1 MASAISRL
9 AILATAPIVACASLA
24 LAPMTHAVGAGQG
37 DSAPGQAIVRD
48 GSSAATA
55 AASCWDIKQRNP
67 EAADG
72 AYWLQTPAMDHP
84 AQFFCDQT
92 TDGGGWVLIGRGR
105 EGWESWSGGKG
116 DRAKLTSRSRTSDDF
131 EVVQLSNKA
140 VTELLNNEP
149 VKDQAD
155 GVRVMRSWSASGRS
169 YQTVDLQFPKMTDFV
184 WPFKMAH
191 PVNIQL
197 DKGGWRSGLMWGLTG
212 YDNEWNG
219 LQTYP
224 SARITG
230 WKTGW
235 GYGALTANWTGDV
248 TSATSYFHKSGLTVF
263 PYAEAYVRP
272 RISSDS
278 AAFTRIPDEGLGAST
293 VSGVVSQ
300 YAAKT
305 SWGVSGNLNGSVKEG
320 NIQVQA
326 FAQVGSTMYVGGN
339 FTGVKQGDK
348 GAEISSRGLAAFD
361 VATGDFTGQTFDF
374 NAQVKALLALPD
386 GRLLVGGDFTR
397 VNGEAHSGTV
407 VINPSTGQI
416 DPSWDLQIT
425 NALRGG
431 AVSVRALT
439 YYDGNVYMGG
449 AFTHLSGGGSSR
461 VYARNAGRVSLSGR
475 PDRSWNPE
483 ISGAVQAV
491 GVSEANSA
499 FYAGGHFTTAHGN
512 QRAWYAAKFST
523 QPGAAVDTDFDFVP
537 SSATAGKYQQTIATA
552 GNRVY
557 IGGSEHNLFGYDAAT
572 NQRVSGAM
580 TFSMGGDLQATT
592 VSSKGVIYGSCHCSD
607 AAYQDMYVWSMNGS
621 WSRVDEIKWVGA
633 WDAATGEHMKWTPFE
648 LSSLRK
654 TGAWALETDNYG
666 NLWVGGDFTLSH
678 TDATHTQ
685 WNGGFARYDNRD
697 NVAPEAPTYLRSS
710 ASNDST
716 VTLAWEGVADAVSYE
731 ILRDDR
737 PIATSETTSVQV
749 PRGGE
754 NRYFVRAV
762 DAEGNRSATTAV
774 YTAPAPGQADASN
787 PVLLEAGATWN
798 YRAEASAAPENW
810 AQASFDDSAWPTG
823 AAPLGYGNSAIVTQI
838 ATKGSRPV
846 TTYYRTHFQV
856 ADAKGLKGINVK
868 YLADDG
874 AVVYIN
880 GVEVD
885 RTRMGAGTVSYTTRA
900 DAAPNFAAAS
910 ASPSEIFVP
919 ASALKTGDNVIA
931 VETHVNYMRTATVSM
946 QASIIRVEGAP
957 DDNSSVSDERS
968 TDPTD
973 ATQPINAASVKSGT
987 VIQTGDEW
995 NYWTSTEAPASDWAT
1010 TGSLQSWNRGS
1021 GPIGWGDSAAVT
1033 ALDIAKKD
1041 RAITYYFAR
1050 DIDLGAISPNTAL
1063 TVKVRADDGV
1073 VLRVNGK
1080 IVDTKRMSDG
1090 NITHTTYANS
1100 AVSATKAASDLLEV
1114 TIPASLL
1121 TSGVNRIG
1129 VEEHLNYK
1137 GSPSMTFD
1145 LNATL
1150 VK

>member
-1 MASAISRL
+1 MASALSRL

-24 LAPMTHAVGAGQG
+24 IAPMAQAVGAGQA
-37 DSAPGQAIVRD
+37 DSAPGQAAVHD
-48 GSSAATA
+48 GLSAATA

-67 EAADG
+67 EATDG

-92 TDGGGWVLIGRGR
+92 TDGGGWVMVGRGR

-116 DRAKLTSRSRTSDDF
+116 DPAKLTSRSRTPGDF
-131 EVVQLSNKA
+131 DVVQLSNKA
-140 VTELLNNEP
+140 ITELLNNEP

-155 GVRVMRSWSASGRS
+155 GVRVMRSWSASGRY

-191 PVNIQL
+191 PINIQL
-197 DKGGWRSGLMWGLTG
+197 DKGGWRSGVMWSQTG

-224 SARITG
+224 STRTTG
-230 WKTGW
+230 WLMGW
-235 GYGALTANWTGDV
+235 GYGAQASNWGGDV
-248 TSATSYFHKSGLTVF
+248 SSANSFFRKSGLTVF
-263 PYAEAYVRP
+263 PYAEVYVRP
-272 RISSDS
+272 HISSDS
-278 AAFTRIPDEGLGAST
+278 SSFTRIPDEGMSGST
-293 VSGVVSQ
+293 VSGAVSNF
-300 YAAKT
+300 AAKT
-305 SWGVSGNLNGSVKEG
+305 SWGVSGNLNGSYAEG
-320 NIQVQA
+320 SIQVQA
-326 FAQVGSTMYVGGN
+326 LAQVGSTMYVGGN

-361 VATGDFTGQTFDF
+361 VNTGNFTGQTFDF
-374 NAQVKALLALPD
+374 NAQVKALLPLPD

-397 VNGEAHSGTV
+397 VNGETHVGTV

-416 DPSWDLQIT
+416 DPSWDLQIV

-431 AVSVRALT
+431 SVSVRALT
-439 YYDGNVYMGG
+439 YYDGNVYLGG
-449 AFTHLSGGGSSR
+449 SFTHLSGGGSSK

-483 ISGAVQAV
+483 ISGSVQAV

-523 QPGAAVDTDFDFVP
+523 QAGAALDTGFSFEP
-537 SSATAGKYQQTIATA
+537 SAPSAGKYQQTISSA
-552 GNRVY
+552 GDRVY
-557 IGGSEHNLFGYDAAT
+557 IGGSEHSLFGYDAAS
-572 NQRVSGAM
+572 NQRLSGAM
-580 TFSMGGDLQATT
+580 MFSNGGDLQAST
-592 VSSKGVIYGSCHCSD
+592 VSAKGVIYGSCHCSD
-607 AAYQDMYVWSMNGS
+607 ATYQDMYTWSMNMS

-633 WDAATGEHMKWTPFE
+633 WDAATGESLKWTPFE
-648 LSSLRK
+648 LSSRRK
-654 TGAWALETDNYG
+654 TGAWALTTDSNG

-697 NVAPEAPTYLRSS
+697 NVAPEAPTLLRSS
-710 ASNDST
+710 AATAST
-716 VTLAWEGVADAVSYE
+716 VTLAWEGVSDAVSYE

-737 PIATSETTSVQV
+737 PIATSTTTSVEV

-754 NRYFVRAV
+754 NRFFVRAV
-762 DAEGNRSATTAV
+762 DAEGNRSATTPV
-774 YTAPAPGQADASN
+774 YTAPAYGQVDPAN
-787 PVLLEAGATWN
+787 PVLLEAGATWS

-810 AQASFDDSAWPTG
+810 AQASFDDSAWQTG
-823 AAPLGYGNSAIVTQI
+823 AAPLGYGDAAIATQI
-838 ATKGSRPV
+838 AAKGTRPV
-846 TTYYRTHFQV
+846 TTYYRSHFQV
-856 ADAKGLKGINVK
+856 ADANALKGVTVK

-874 AVVYIN
+874 AVVYVN

-885 RTRMGAGTVSYTTRA
+885 RTRMGSGTVSYTTRA
-900 DAAPNFAAAS
+900 DAAPNYAAAS
-910 ASPSEIFVP
+910 ASPSEVFVP
-919 ASALKTGDNVIA
+919 ASALKTGDNLIA
-931 VETHVNYMRTATVSM
+931 VETHVNYLRTPTVSM
-946 QASIIRVEGAP
+946 QASIVRVDGAP
-957 DDNSSVSDERS
+957 ENNSSVPSDRNNEP
-968 TDPTD
+968 DD
-973 ATQPINAASVKSGT
+973 ATKPIDATTVKSGT
-987 VIQTGDEW
+987 VIDTGAEW
-995 NYWTSTEAPASDWAT
+995 NYWTSTNEPSSDWAT
-1010 TGSLQSWNRGS
+1010 TGSLASWNRGS
-1021 GPIGWGDSAAVT
+1021 GPIGWGDSGAAT

-1041 RAITYYFAR
+1041 RAVTYYFAR
-1050 DIDLGAISPNTAL
+1050 DIDLGTISANTAL

-1080 IVDTKRMSDG
+1080 VVDTKRMTSG
-1090 NITHTTYANS
+1090 NITHTTYANT
-1100 AVSATKAASDLLEV
+1100 AVSAAKASSDLLEV

-1137 GSPSMTFD
+1137 GTPSMTFD